1 MISHTYIHISLLL
14 NNRQMPS
21 SIKTRM
27 LQYRACASHCKFS
40 CWLIAKTLFKVSLK
54 VCILAWQFVHKSS
67 SLGAH
72 NTGQLPSAD
81 VDGTW
86 QWSTLDFNRV
96 DQCSAF
102 RCFAICNFRCLI
114 QADVAVAFSRILHC
128 RDQIS
133 CVLCGPTVRTL
144 CPCWNHQDCWTTRRV
159 ANCTW
164 SRLISEWISAVV
176 NFGEYVVARNTSS
189 WIEQFIFNAVDESS
203 TSVVTT
209 KVRFPLWIFRQTQE
223 VAAAA
228 AFVVTCS
235 CCVSFN
241 NCTKMFYYTVNYLTV
256 VTLFILR

>member
-14 NNRQMPS
+14 NNRQMRS

-96 DQCSAF
+96 DHCRVLCCSAN
-102 RCFAICNFRCLI
+102 CNFRCLVP
-114 QADVAVAFSRILHC
+114 ANVAATFSARVNFWH
-128 RDQIS
+128 QIS
-133 CVLCGPTVRTL
+133 CVLWGPAVRTL
-144 CPCWNHQDCWTTRRV
+144 CSCRNHQDCWTTRRV
-159 ANCTW
+159 ANCTR
-164 SRLISEWISAVV
+164 SR
-176 NFGEYVVARNTSS
+176 
-189 WIEQFIFNAVDESS
+189 
-203 TSVVTT
+203 
-209 KVRFPLWIFRQTQE
+209 
-223 VAAAA
+223 
-228 AFVVTCS
+228 
-235 CCVSFN
+235 
-241 NCTKMFYYTVNYLTV
+241 TVK
-256 VTLFILR
+256 